1 MTMTDT
7 AHTTHTGRKRAGGFL
22 STLSLLLSLVL
33 VVALVIFVLQNSNS
47 TTIDFLGWNLDLS
60 QGVALLGAAV
70 VGAVIAFFVSGAL
83 RVRRAVR

>member
-1 MTMTDT
+1 MTDT
-7 AHTTHTGRKRAGGFL
+7 AHTTHTGRKRARGFL

>member
-1 MTMTDT
+1 MTDT

-47 TTIDFLGWNLDLS
+47 ATIDFLGWNLDLS

-70 VGAVIAFFVSGAL
+70 VGAVIALFVSGAL

>member
-1 MTMTDT
+1 MTDT
-7 AHTTHTGRKRAGGFL
+7 AHNTHTGRKRAGGLL

-33 VVALVIFVLQNSNS
+33 VVALVIFVVQNSNT

-60 QGVALLGAAV
+60 QGIALLGAAA